1 MYPRL
6 ITCRPAM
13 YQLAASG
20 RLVAGLAM
28 SLALKSCLAS
38 PSLKFLPPT
47 DEYSAETANS
57 LPARDGD
64 SCGQKRGARA
74 RARPGGRHPLA
85 IPAVGTPACAAGGR
99 R

>member
-28 SLALKSCLAS
+28 SLAPRSCIVS
-38 PSLKFLPPT
+38 PSLTFLPPT

-57 LPARDGD
+57 LHARDGD
-64 SCGQKRGARA
+64 SCDQKRGARA
-74 RARPGGRHPLA
+74 RARLGRRHPLTIPAAGMPACAPGGR
-85 IPAVGTPACAAGGR
+85 R
-99 R
+99 